1 MNAVLRTEGLEVGF
15 SADAP
20 LLSQVDLSLFP
31 GEVVA
36 VTGPSGIG
44 KTTLIRTLAGLVPPL
59 SGSVTYGCLLYTS
72 PSPRDRG

>member
-1 MNAVLRTEGLEVGF
+1 MEALLRAEGLEVGF

-20 LLSQVDLSLFP
+20 LLSQVDLSLLP

-44 KTTLIRTLAGLVPPL
+44 K
-59 SGSVTYGCLLYTS
+59 
-72 PSPRDRG
+72 PR